1 MLKRGSSG
9 PEVEALQRKLIA
21 GGINPGP
28 VDGLFGTRTEAAVR
42 QFQERHGL
50 QVDGIAGPDTMGAL
64 AGTADPGETVAAGTE
79 KTENTEKT
87 EKTDDRP
94 TIT

>member
-28 VDGLFGTRTEAAVR
+28 VDGLFGTKTEAAVR
-42 QFQERHGL
+42 SFQERHGL
-50 QVDGIAGPDTMGAL
+50 EVDGIAGPHTMEAL
-64 AGTADPGETVAAGTE
+64 AGTTDPGETVADSA
-79 KTENTEKT
+79 KK
-87 EKTDDRP
+87 DDRP
-94 TIT
+94 IT